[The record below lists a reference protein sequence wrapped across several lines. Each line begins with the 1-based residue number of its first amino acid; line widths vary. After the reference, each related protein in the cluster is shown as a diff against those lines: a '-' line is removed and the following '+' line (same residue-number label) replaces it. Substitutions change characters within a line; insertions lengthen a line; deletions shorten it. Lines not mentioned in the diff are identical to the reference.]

1 MIATIKESAL
11 MRDGK
16 TVVRIGD
23 LVRLELNQNVWQV
36 VAISGVYT
44 KSRDVDGNLVE
55 TEKYH
60 RYMVRKLFNKKGEFK
75 PSQYAECVHQ
85 NWAYKPRKDKLEEL
99 NRYLEEHPQD
109 KAVAYDLP
117 QVQPEVHG
125 GVICLAN
132 FKGADINT
140 VLNELRS
147 EVGYPVRWD
156 IAEKVIADWVKCGKM
171 EVYRGINKELLGI
184 EADIKLKYPY
194 RIFVCGYHGY
204 IDENT
209 DDLYETVGIDLSA
222 EETNYWFNFK
232 NARKALK
239 EAGKEINGVF
249 NVF

>member
-1 MIATIKESAL
+1 MIATIEESAL
-11 MRDGK
+11 MRGGK
-16 TVVRIGD
+16 TVVHIGD

-36 VAISGVYT
+36 VAISGAYT

-85 NWAYKPRKDKLEEL
+85 NWAFKPRKDKLEEL
-99 NRYLEEHPQD
+99 NRYLELHPQD
-109 KAVAYDLP
+109 KVIAYDLP
-117 QVQPEVHG
+117 QVQPEVNG
-125 GVICLAN
+125 GVNCLAN

-140 VLNELRS
+140 ILNELRA

-156 IAEKVIADWVKCGKM
+156 IVEKVIADWVKRGKA
-171 EVYRGINKELLGI
+171 ETYRGINI
-184 EADIKLKYPY
+184 EADVKQKYPY
-194 RIFVCGYHGY
+194 RIFVCGYQGY
-204 IDENT
+204 IDENS
-209 DDLYETVGIDLSA
+209 DDLYETVGIDLSS
-222 EETNYWFNFK
+222 EETNYWFNIK
-232 NARKALK
+232 NARKAIK